1 MLKVTAPEI
10 FSYLVYCP
18 ERNLSRL
25 PPPEYYFLYFL
36 PFDNSY
42 LHYLKYNLLS
52 ENIYLENPCFL
63 CDITKDLIEDRHNG
77 FLIPMH
83 DEAMFAEKICTLIED
98 EEMRKR
104 MRHQAWLASL
114 DYQLDKIITRW
125 MRLFEGLRAEKKSC

>member
-1 MLKVTAPEI
+1 MLQKLI
-10 FSYLVYCP
+10 KDLGL
-18 ERNLSRL
+18 ERQVFLKGYTSNVLSQM
-25 PPPEYYFLYFL
+25 E
-36 PFDNSY
+36 NSSMF
-42 LHYLKYNLLS
+42 LLS
-52 ENIYLENPCFL
+52 SEFEGFGLVILEGMSVGLPIVAYACPCGP
-63 CDITKDLIEDRHNG
+63 KDLIEDRHNG

-104 MRHQAWLASL
+104 MGHQAWLASQ

>member
-1 MLKVTAPEI
+1 MGWRGRFFSKAILQMCSVKWRIPLCFCYLLNLKD
-10 FSYLVYCP
+10 LVWLSWRECLLVFPIVAYACP
-18 ERNLSRL
+18 CG
-25 PPPEYYFLYFL
+25 P
-36 PFDNSY
+36 
-42 LHYLKYNLLS
+42 
-52 ENIYLENPCFL
+52 
-63 CDITKDLIEDRHNG
+63 KDLIEDRHNG

-104 MRHQAWLASL
+104 MGHQAWLASQ